1 MTALNSLCEFI
12 AIGLAAP
19 PIERTLDKSELGKI
33 AFVPYAMQKSSSAA
47 DAFELP
53 LDVKDAIR
61 WIAARAPRQVMEKRE
76 AINRRIETRGEL
88 LLKSGANERLFGAC
102 DE

>member
-1 MTALNSLCEFI
+1 M
-12 AIGLAAP
+12 GLAAP
-19 PIERTLDKSELGKI
+19 PMDRALDKSELGKT
-33 AFVPYAMQKSSSAA
+33 AFMTDVMQKSSSAV
-47 DAFELP
+47 DVVELP